1 MCLAVVT
8 AIKCLA
14 IVKAI
19 KCLAGCLT
27 ETRGSGGAQQGAR
40 LFMAGPR
47 ACTDSQYG
55 QYGQSVRTTF
65 KP

>member
-1 MCLAVVT
+1 MCLSVNPQPQLWPSRT
-8 AIKCLA
+8 
-14 IVKAI
+14 
-19 KCLAGCLT
+19 GLT
-27 ETRGSGGAQQGAR
+27 ETRGSDSALEGAG